1 MKKNQ
6 KINKEMKKSKII
18 EIEVKREKGNKSKK
32 KHGKS
37 RCNIHKKLNS

>member
-1 MKKNQ
+1 
-6 KINKEMKKSKII
+6 MKKSKII

-32 KHGKS
+32 KKHGKS